1 MKFIIDMPDELI
13 PQKQEIE
20 PIDLYFID
28 GKLGGCTYPFSKLSN
43 MTNGEILKTIFPSI
57 TEEFNNRPDE
67 IIVSGLDVNEK
78 VFQLDWWNKPYKEHK

>member
-1 MKFIIDMPDELI
+1 MKFIVDMPDELI

-20 PIDLYFID
+20 SIDLHFID
-28 GKLGGCTYPFSKLSN
+28 GKLGGCTYPFSELSD
-43 MTNGEILKTIFPSI
+43 MTNGEILKIIFPSI

-78 VFQLDWWNKPYKEHK
+78 VFLLDWWNKLYKDNK